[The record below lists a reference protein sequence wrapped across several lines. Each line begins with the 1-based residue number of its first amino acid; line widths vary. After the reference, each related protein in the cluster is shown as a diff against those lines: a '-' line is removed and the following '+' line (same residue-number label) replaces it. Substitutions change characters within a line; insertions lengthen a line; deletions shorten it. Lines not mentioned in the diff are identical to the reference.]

1 MTETPVR
8 SSAGPRRLDAAALS
22 VWLCALAILS
32 GLGLLVVTAWH
43 GHGAEHQHGMPD
55 EVPSHLHHVT
65 MIAGMVLVMMSP
77 FAVPLC
83 SAVARAALWR
93 RAVGAMFAT
102 WAAFM
107 GLWVIAA
114 GGMHVAGEF
123 LAMVVTPSGAIAVL
137 AILTAGAQLRWRRL
151 TLLNACQRTRPIR
164 AGHELRGGAAWG
176 AVAAARCVRVCAA
189 PMTLMAVEPTL
200 LSFVAI
206 TALVWWE
213 RFSTRRLGL
222 RAPLALG
229 YLLIGAGML
238 IGVQS

>member
-1 MTETPVR
+1 M
-8 SSAGPRRLDAAALS
+8 
-22 VWLCALAILS
+22 IFH
-32 GLGLLVVTAWH
+32 AWNV
-43 GHGAEHQHGMPD
+43 GE
-55 EVPSHLHHVT
+55 L
-65 MIAGMVLVMMSP
+65 AGMALPPCHMVYQFHVSNLPSPGETKRPRLSLMVYQRSCDLFLGNPFNICQQAVL
-77 FAVPLC
+77 
-83 SAVARAALWR
+83 
-93 RAVGAMFAT
+93 
-102 WAAFM
+102 
-107 GLWVIAA
+107 
-114 GGMHVAGEF
+114 

-222 RAPLALG
+222 RVPLALG
-229 YLLIGAGML
+229 YLLVGAGML